1 MGRHEPAVAGSCVSF
16 LFSFFCFG
24 ALIGL
29 GASILKT
36 MDPYEVLG
44 IRPKASEQELELAYR
59 SRRAQ
64 YHPDKYAQGDDETIR
79 WATARMQAVNAAY
92 AALAGGKRGDHA
104 DTGGQASESPKADPT
119 TEAVAERPSLAEL
132 LRARLAPYGGFSR
145 IYFAPHIPAKKLEA
159 ARGSYGREIRADDVL
174 AMIDITVFGGA
185 KEGALLTEQGMRAK
199 ELASSASDTS
209 WSEVRE
215 IELRGTA
222 IRFNGHSACDC
233 TMVDKPEL
241 VRLVG
246 VLREFLLQLH
256 TSGASTVTAD
266 SPQRQAASETPWTD
280 PVLCQQV
287 YSLAKAR
294 LIELSEELEPLER
307 AAEAQWLDR
316 PELAQLLES
325 SEDALRDP
333 AKARLAYRYVLT
345 VGLICEASLAL
356 LDGSSEAVDPELL
369 RNGLTDPAAI
379 RDLRSVLEGLLRIA
393 RQQREQDS
401 AERFF
406 RH

>member
-1 MGRHEPAVAGSCVSF
+1 MSPF
-16 LFSFFCFG
+16 IFSLFFCFG
-24 ALIGL
+24 TLIGL
-29 GASILKT
+29 GASIFKT

-44 IRPKASEQELELAYR
+44 IRPNASEQELELAHR
-59 SRRAQ
+59 RRRAQ
-64 YHPDKYAQGDDETIR
+64 YHPDKYAQADAETIR

-92 AALAGGKRGDHA
+92 AALSGGQRGDHA
-104 DTGGQASESPKADPT
+104 DIGGRASECPRADPT
-119 TEAVAERPSLAEL
+119 AKADAERPSLAEL
-132 LRARLAPYGGFSR
+132 LRGRLAPYGGFSR

-159 ARGSYGREIRADDVL
+159 ARGSYGRDIRAEDVL

-199 ELASSASDTS
+199 ELASSATDTS
-209 WSEVRE
+209 WSDVRK

-233 TMVDKPEL
+233 TMVDMPEL

-256 TSGASTVTAD
+256 NSGVSTVTTA
-266 SPQRQAASETPWTD
+266 SPQRQAASEAPWAD

-287 YSLAKAR
+287 YSLARAR
-294 LIELSEELEPLER
+294 LIQLSKELEPLEQ

-316 PELAQLLES
+316 PALAQLLES
-325 SEDALRDP
+325 AEDALRDT
-333 AKARLAYRYVLT
+333 AKAKLAYRYVLT
-345 VGLICEASLAL
+345 VGLICEASLEL
-356 LDGSSEAVDPELL
+356 LGGSSEAVDPELL
-369 RNGLTDPAAI
+369 RNGMTDPAAI
-379 RDLRSVLEGLLRIA
+379 RDLRSVLDGLLRIA
-393 RQQREQDS
+393 RQQREQDR

-406 RH
+406 RE